1 MAVNLFDLWTNS
13 HGIEL
18 AALGLIWSMLM
29 AMTAAVFYVA
39 AGRSAASALA
49 RT

>member
-1 MAVNLFDLWTNS
+1 VTLFDLWTN
-13 HGIEL
+13 GQGTEL

-29 AMTAAVFYVA
+29 AMIAAVFYVLARRFA
-39 AGRSAASALA
+39 AGALA